1 MSDTLL
7 PVITIVIT
15 LIFLEGILSID
26 NAAVIAAMANKLP
39 RDKLAPKPVSWLGVE
54 RSAALKAGVFGAF
67 LGRFCML
74 GVAGFIIKY
83 PMIHTIG
90 ALYLLQLVVDHF
102 FDFSIMKWLV
112 SPITG
117 LFNKNVSLAR
127 QSQRQTSF
135 WSVVISVELADLAFS
150 IDNVVA
156 AVALSPKLWV
166 VMIGVSLG
174 IVTMRFAAT
183 IFQRLIDTVPTLEH
197 AAYLLIAA
205 IAGELLLEQYA
216 EVHLSEI
223 QTFLISASIIT
234 LTVLYHFAFVARRPQ
249 PAYVRPEDT
258 ILDEL
263 ADTERLLEG
272 KPLEGERLPE
282 RQPLFLPIQ
291 LAYVRP
297 EDTILDEL
305 ADAERSLEEESLLV
319 SSK

>member
-1 MSDTLL
+1 MSETLL

-39 RDKLAPKPVSWLGVE
+39 RDKRAPKPVAWLGIQ
-54 RSAALKAGVFGAF
+54 RSAALKAGLFGAF
-67 LGRFCML
+67 FGRFTML
-74 GVAGFIIKY
+74 AIAGLIIRY

-90 ALYLLQLVVDHF
+90 ALYLLQLVVEHF
-102 FDFSIMKWLV
+102 FDFSIIKWLA

-117 LFNKNVSLAR
+117 LFSRRASAGKQFKEGN
-127 QSQRQTSF
+127 SF
-135 WSVVISVELADLAFS
+135 WGVVISVELADLAFS

-166 VMIGVSLG
+166 VTIGVALG
-174 IVTMRFAAT
+174 IVTMRFAAS
-183 IFQRLIDTVPTLEH
+183 IFQKMIDKVPTLEH

-223 QTFLISASIIT
+223 QTFLISASIIA

-249 PAYVRPEDT
+249 PAYVRPE
-258 ILDEL
+258 E
-263 ADTERLLEG
+263 
-272 KPLEGERLPE
+272 
-282 RQPLFLPIQ
+282 
-291 LAYVRP
+291 
-297 EDTILDEL
+297 TILDEL
-305 ADAERSLEEESLLV
+305 ADAERLLEGQPLDEERLPELEPLFFPIRLAYVQPKETNLNELVNEERALEEESLLE